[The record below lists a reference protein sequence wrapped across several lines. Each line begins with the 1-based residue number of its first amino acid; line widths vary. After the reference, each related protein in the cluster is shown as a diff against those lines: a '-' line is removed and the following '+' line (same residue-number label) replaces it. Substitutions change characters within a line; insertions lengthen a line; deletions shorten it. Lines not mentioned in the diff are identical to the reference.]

1 MPDYSI
7 LEFQQLTF
15 GQLWSLLQWWGS
27 ISFGLMA
34 LTRFSGRQL
43 NRVIVIALTGLYSLF
58 TLVTVI
64 NILMLVTGLLG
75 VRQDL
80 IALNDSG
87 DLSAAGLAL
96 LDFRESYAF
105 WNGAIVFICMFATYV
120 GTVSYLVYV
129 FRKEQSSR

>member
-1 MPDYSI
+1 
-7 LEFQQLTF
+7 
-15 GQLWSLLQWWGS
+15 
-27 ISFGLMA
+27 MA